1 MTSASE
7 LRRRARETL
16 GGNIFKSPWLYAL
29 LVGIITA
36 AIASV
41 ASFIPV
47 GSILIAGPIAIGTAA
62 YFLNRVRRRV
72 EYDNLEIL
80 FDGVRNDLGD
90 NIIIGILNAV
100 FIALWSLL
108 FVIPGIVK
116 SYSYSMAYYIKLD
129 HPEYTP
135 TEAITESRRLMNGNK
150 MRLFCLQLSFI
161 GWAIVCIFTFGIG
174 TLWLIPYMNA
184 ANAEFY
190 QDLVMGRD
198 GISAPFVEVN

>member
-7 LRRRARETL
+7 IRRRARETL

-41 ASFIPV
+41 ASCIPV
-47 GSILIAGPIAIGTAA
+47 GSILIAGPIAIGTGA

-116 SYSYSMAYYIKLD
+116 SYSYAMAYYIKLD

-135 TEAITESRRLMNGNK
+135 TQAITESRKLMRGNK
-150 MRLFCLQLSFI
+150 MRLFCLHLSFI
-161 GWAIVCIFTFGIG
+161 GWAIVCFFTLGIG
-174 TLWLIPYMNA
+174 MLWLIPYMNA

-198 GISAPFVEVN
+198 GIEAPFVEVN

>member
-7 LRRRARETL
+7 IRRRARETL

-47 GSILIAGPIAIGTAA
+47 GSILIAGPIAIGTGA

-90 NIIIGILNAV
+90 NIIIGILNGV

-116 SYSYSMAYYIKLD
+116 SYSYSMAYYINLD
-129 HPEYTP
+129 HPEYNP
-135 TEAITESRRLMNGNK
+135 TEAITESRRLMDGNK
-150 MRLFCLQLSFI
+150 MRLFCLHLSFI
-161 GWAIVCIFTFGIG
+161 GWAIVCFFTLGIG
-174 TLWLIPYMNA
+174 MLWLIPYMNA

-190 QDLVMGRD
+190 QDLVMARD
-198 GISAPFVEVN
+198 GIDAPFVEVN

>member
-7 LRRRARETL
+7 IRRRARETL

-47 GSILIAGPIAIGTAA
+47 GSILIAGPIAIGTGA

-90 NIIIGILNAV
+90 NIIIGILNGV

-135 TEAITESRRLMNGNK
+135 TEAITESRRLMDGNK
-150 MRLFCLQLSFI
+150 MRLFCLHLSFI
-161 GWAIVCIFTFGIG
+161 GWAIVSFFTLGIG
-174 TLWLIPYMNA
+174 MLWLIPYMNA

-198 GISAPFVEVN
+198 GINAPFVEVN

>member
-7 LRRRARETL
+7 IRRRARETL

-47 GSILIAGPIAIGTAA
+47 GSILIAGPIAIGTGA

-129 HPEYTP
+129 H
-135 TEAITESRRLMNGNK
+135 
-150 MRLFCLQLSFI
+150 
-161 GWAIVCIFTFGIG
+161 
-174 TLWLIPYMNA
+174 
-184 ANAEFY
+184 
-190 QDLVMGRD
+190 
-198 GISAPFVEVN
+198 

>member
-29 LVGIITA
+29 VVGIITA
-36 AIASV
+36 ALTSV
-41 ASFIPV
+41 ASCVPLA
-47 GSILIAGPIAIGTAA
+47 SLLIAGPVALGTCA

-135 TEAITESRRLMNGNK
+135 TEAITESRRLMDGNK
-150 MRLFCLQLSFI
+150 MRLFCLHLSFI

-174 TLWLIPYMNA
+174 MLWLIPYMNA

-198 GISAPFVEVN
+198 GINAPFVEVN